1 MGLSPIVPLM
11 LLTSFLQ
18 MLPILL
24 VVLGGYL
31 LSALYSLDVQDLV
44 KVASDFFLPALI
56 FISLTESN
64 LTGQAIADMAKASAL
79 VCVLLF
85 GAAILWAKL
94 AKEDIRSTV
103 PPLVFMNSGFLG
115 IPLMKLWGGMEA
127 MNLILIYDQVQSIFM
142 FTLGILV
149 ITGGFSKKS
158 IFSMLH
164 SPVLWS
170 VVLGFLFRLTP
181 LSMPQSLVESFTF
194 AGEAASP
201 LAAFALGVSIR
212 SIQFHVLL
220 ESHHSSYPAF
230 CRRVSHR
237 LSCSDGLR
245 PDRFGSNSG
254 SCLHRPALGH
264 VHQHP
269 AASLRAA
276 QPVRQYHGA
285 DIHTVGHSDHPPFL
299 RLGGLKFKDFRFDV

>member
-94 AKEDIRSTV
+94 TKEDIRSTV

-127 MNLILIYDQVQSIFM
+127 MNLILIYDQVQGIFM

-212 SIQFHVLL
+212 SIKFTFSWNLITALILRFAGGYLIGYLAVMAFGLTGLARTVVLVSTALPSAMFTSILPLRYGLPNQFASTMVLTSTL
-220 ESHHSSYPAF
+220 LGILTIP
-230 CRRVSHR
+230 
-237 LSCSDGLR
+237 LS
-245 PDRFGSNSG
+245 F
-254 SCLHRPALGH
+254 ALAG
-264 VHQHP
+264 
-269 AASLRAA
+269 
-276 QPVRQYHGA
+276 
-285 DIHTVGHSDHPPFL
+285 
-299 RLGGLKFKDFRFDV
+299 

>member
-127 MNLILIYDQVQSIFM
+127 MNLILIYDQVQGIFM

-212 SIQFHVLL
+212 SIKFTFSWNLITALIMRFAGGYLIGYLAVMAFGLTGLARTVVLVSTALPSAMFTSILPLRYGLPNQFASTMVLTSTL
-220 ESHHSSYPAF
+220 LGILTIP
-230 CRRVSHR
+230 
-237 LSCSDGLR
+237 LS
-245 PDRFGSNSG
+245 F
-254 SCLHRPALGH
+254 ALAG
-264 VHQHP
+264 
-269 AASLRAA
+269 
-276 QPVRQYHGA
+276 
-285 DIHTVGHSDHPPFL
+285 
-299 RLGGLKFKDFRFDV
+299 

>member
-85 GAAILWAKL
+85 GTAILWAKL
-94 AKEDIRSTV
+94 GKEDIRSTV

-212 SIQFHVLL
+212 SIKFTFSWNLITAL
-220 ESHHSSYPAF
+220 I
-230 CRRVSHR
+230 
-237 LSCSDGLR
+237 LR
-245 PDRFGSNSG
+245 FAGG
-254 SCLHRPALGH
+254 YLIGYLAVMALGLTGLART
-264 VHQHP
+264 VVLVSTALPSAMFTSILPLRYGLPNQF
-269 AASLRAA
+269 ASTMVL
-276 QPVRQYHGA
+276 
-285 DIHTVGHSDHPPFL
+285 TSTL
-299 RLGGLKFKDFRFDV
+299 LGILTIPLSFALAG

>member
-127 MNLILIYDQVQSIFM
+127 MNLILIYDQVQGIFM

-194 AGEAASP
+194 AGEVASP

-212 SIQFHVLL
+212 SIKFTFSWNLITALILRFAGGYLIGYLAVMAFGLTGLARTVVLVSTALPSAMFTSILPLRYGLPNQFASTMVLTSTL
-220 ESHHSSYPAF
+220 LGILTIP
-230 CRRVSHR
+230 
-237 LSCSDGLR
+237 LS
-245 PDRFGSNSG
+245 F
-254 SCLHRPALGH
+254 ALAG
-264 VHQHP
+264 
-269 AASLRAA
+269 
-276 QPVRQYHGA
+276 
-285 DIHTVGHSDHPPFL
+285 
-299 RLGGLKFKDFRFDV
+299 

>member
-85 GAAILWAKL
+85 GTAILWAKL
-94 AKEDIRSTV
+94 GKEDIRSTV

-212 SIQFHVLL
+212 SIKFTFSWNLITALIMRFAGGYLIGYLAVMAFGLTGLARTVVLVSTALPSAMFTSILPLRYGLPNQFASTMVLTSTL
-220 ESHHSSYPAF
+220 LGILTIP
-230 CRRVSHR
+230 
-237 LSCSDGLR
+237 LS
-245 PDRFGSNSG
+245 F
-254 SCLHRPALGH
+254 AL
-264 VHQHP
+264 
-269 AASLRAA
+269 AL
-276 QPVRQYHGA
+276 
-285 DIHTVGHSDHPPFL
+285 
-299 RLGGLKFKDFRFDV
+299 